1 MKKFVTLFLAFVLV
15 SLLVPGQALATAGSP
30 DQPQPAAPASLET
43 QAQRVYLPLLAQ
55 TFPDRS
61 LFGGE
66 FASSSA
72 GLTEIKDAG
81 AYWARINQISWADV
95 EPSPGVRDWSSL
107 AGFEQMVMD
116 MHARGMEVVAIIR
129 ETPSWAQAVPG
140 IVCGPIKDQD
150 IPAFANFVRDV
161 VAKYSQGPYF
171 IKHWEIEN
179 EPDVPVNS
187 QTGVF
192 GCWGDPSDTQYY
204 GGRYYAK
211 VIKQV
216 YPAVKAA
223 DPQSQVLLGGLLMDC
238 DPVNPPL
245 VNGQTKDCTSSKY
258 LEGVLV
264 GGGGNYF
271 DVVSFHAYDY
281 YNHVPGS
288 FGNINFGASEAN
300 HTTLTYKAAY
310 LKSVLTKYGYGSKPL
325 MNTEVALLCI
335 GCLRLQLRIDQSL
348 LRGQVVCRCDQ
359 GRAAGQYLVHGRP
372 ERLAQHFLDGC
383 EWHPQPGHGG
393 FRLRPRNDER
403 CNQHQRYRPQRDRA
417 WVRNSLTRSAGLAV
431 VDGCRP
437 ILHDQFALR
446 SERRLRYLRERH
458 EQRPVPHGGLQAGLC
473 SVQPINPTKL

>member
-1 MKKFVTLFLAFVLV
+1 MKKIVSLFLAFVLV

-66 FASSSA
+66 FAGGTA

-140 IVCGPIKDQD
+140 IVCGPIQDED

-171 IKHWEIEN
+171 VKHWEIEN
-179 EPDVPVNS
+179 EQDVPVNS

-271 DVVSFHAYDY
+271 DAVSFHAYDY

-288 FGNINFGASEAN
+288 FGNINFGASETN
-300 HTTLTYKAAY
+300 HTVLTYKAAY

-325 MNTEVALLCI
+325 MNTEVALLCM
-335 GCLRLQLRIDQSL
+335 DA
-348 LRGQVVCRCDQ
+348 CDSNF
-359 GRAAGQYLVHGRP
+359 
-372 ERLAQHFLDGC
+372 E
-383 EWHPQPGHGG
+383 
-393 FRLRPRNDER
+393 
-403 CNQHQRYRPQRDRA
+403 
-417 WVRNSLTRSAGLAV
+417 LTKAYYVARSYADA
-431 VDGCRP
+431 
-437 ILHDQFALR
+437 IKA
-446 SERRLRYLRERH
+446 
-458 EQRPVPHGGLQAGLC
+458 GLQANIWYTVSPKWRNTSLMGVNGTPNPAMEAFDFAHEMMSDATSISDIAPNGTVHGYEIRSPGQRVWLLWTAVGQ
-473 SVQPINPTKL
+473 SSTINLPSAPSGVYDTFGNAMGNGQSLAVDYKPVYVVFNP